1 MTKRYLRGTLLSAVT
16 ILSLISCG
24 TTSTTTPTVDNNLTI
39 KDITITPYKRIA
51 TLTGTTADIE
61 KIALKI
67 SDYVVNTDE
76 KAVLNLPSNW
86 VIAGANPSAGETYDG
101 NADLIPIPVDTGKGV
116 YASRVIEF
124 CNGAYAT
131 QATNTGQQRGSA
143 LPCEVSVHSD
153 GTKIYIDMLDA
164 DAIFT
169 MFFPNTPD
177 PDGKLKAMATAVKS
191 EIRTMV
197 LKALEGT
204 ATLTESTKALGP
216 SFTPT
221 ELSTIKDGDIY
232 QVVKYT
238 SSTGAV
244 FTKANAKALA
254 QNIITK
260 LGTDTNT
267 ADNFVTGLSTNSL
280 WRTARPDPIAI
291 PAVFVVEACSPTY
304 AKMATRLGAEYIT
317 ALPCEIT
324 TYLDRSDD
332 TNKTISISILNP
344 NFMFNTMFKGAV
356 TNAVKNLDLNQTEA
370 DKYNTLAST
379 VLSDLNKI
387 VDEAVTT
394 SGLNLQKTP

>member
-1 MTKRYLRGTLLSAVT
+1 MRKCLKGTLLSAVA
-16 ILSLISCG
+16 ILSLVSCG
-24 TTSTTTPTVDNNLTI
+24 DTTDTI
-39 KDITITPYKRIA
+39 KEEIINSTQTITPYKRIA
-51 TLTGTTADIE
+51 TLTGTKADIE
-61 KIALKI
+61 SIALKI
-67 SDYVVNTDE
+67 SNYVVETDE
-76 KAVLNLPSNW
+76 KAVLNFPSNW
-86 VIAGANPSAGETYDG
+86 VIAGANPKSGEKYDG
-101 NADLIPIPVDTGKGV
+101 NADLIPIPVDTGTEV
-116 YASRVIEF
+116 YKSRVIEF

-153 GTKIYIDMLDA
+153 GTNVYVDMLDA

-169 MFFPNTPD
+169 MFFPNTAD
-177 PDGKLKAMATAVKS
+177 PDGKLKAMAKAVKT

-197 LKALEGT
+197 LTALEGST
-204 ATLTESTKALGP
+204 GLSESTKSLGP

-221 ELSTIKDGDIY
+221 ELNSIKDEDIY
-232 QVVKYT
+232 QVTKYK
-238 SSTGAV
+238 SSTGET

-254 QNIITK
+254 EHIIAK
-260 LGTDTNT
+260 LGTDTAT

-344 NFMFNTMFKGAV
+344 NFMFETMFKGAV
-356 TNAVKNLDLNQTEA
+356 ENAVQNLDLNQTQA

-387 VDEAVTT
+387 VDEAVST
-394 SGLNLQKTP
+394 SGLNLSTTP